1 MNDGERQQRI
11 EEGIEAARKN
21 FLQPQEP
28 AQKDISFTMTTDL
41 EAKVIRV
48 DFGAPVAWLAFPPDF
63 ARVFAKAL
71 LDRVILIEE
80 EQEKKQEAPE

>member
-1 MNDGERQQRI
+1 MNDEARRERI
-11 EEGIEAARKN
+11 EEGIESARKN

-28 AQKDISFTMTTDL
+28 VQKDISFTMTTDL

-48 DFGAPVAWLAFPPDF
+48 DFGAPVAWLAFPADF
-63 ARVFAKAL
+63 ARIFAKAL

-80 EQEKKQEAPE
+80 EEEKKEMTP